1 MENRHTYDLGLI
13 GNCAFQALIDTD
25 ANVQWLCWPRFDS
38 SFVFGGLLD
47 KEKGGEFSIKP
58 KQKVK
63 STCQEYIKNTNVL
76 TTEISTKDG
85 RYKVTDFAP
94 RFEQYE
100 RHYRPLM
107 LIRKVEPM
115 ESTPE
120 IKVVCDPRGEYG
132 QIVPEVVFGSSHL
145 RYMGLEEPVRLTTNL
160 SLNYLHNGK
169 SFKLSEPIYL
179 ILTWGVPLEGPVKQ
193 TAETFLT
200 KTIDYWHDWVRH
212 CTIGTLWQESV
223 IRSALTLKMHQF
235 EDTGAITASTTTS
248 LPEHPG
254 AGRNWD
260 YRYCWMRDSYYTLA
274 ALNSIG
280 HFEELE
286 KYTNYIENIA
296 IGENLRY
303 NPVYNLLGNEDFE
316 EQTLDLKGYMGN
328 TPVRIGNQAKEHIQN
343 DVYGQI
349 LVSLLPLYTDER
361 LNANGRKR
369 SKKLIMD
376 LLKGIERTMDEPDA
390 GLWELRNMSFRHC
403 YTFQFHWAGAN
414 AAIKIAHNL
423 EDDEMLKKARYLEKE
438 ASKQIE
444 KCYKDE
450 LKAYTS
456 AIETDR
462 LDASQLHLITMG
474 YLDPTSDRAK
484 NHLEALEKELKTEE
498 GLFYRYKHEDDFG
511 KPKST
516 FLICAYWYVEAL
528 ACVGR
533 VEEAQQ
539 IFEYL
544 LSFTNHLGLHSE
556 DIDEITGSQWGNFPQ
571 TYSHVGLINAAFR
584 INRKLDR
591 PNFLS
596 FS

>member
-1 MENRHTYDLGLI
+1 MEDRHTYDLGLV

-25 ANVQWLCWPRFDS
+25 ANLQWLCWPRFDS

-47 KEKGGEFSIKP
+47 KEKGGEFSIRP
-58 KQKVK
+58 QRKVN

-76 TTEISTKDG
+76 TTEISTSDG

-100 RHYRPLM
+100 RHYKPLM
-107 LIRKVEPM
+107 LIRKVEAM

-132 QIVPEVVFGSSHL
+132 QIVPDVVFGSSHL

-160 SLNYLHNGK
+160 SLNYLQKGK

-179 ILTWGVPLEGPVKQ
+179 ILTWGVPLEGPIKQ
-193 TAETFLT
+193 TAETFLA

-212 CTIGTLWQESV
+212 CTIGPLWQDAV

-254 AGRNWD
+254 SGRNWD
-260 YRYCWMRDSYYTLA
+260 YRFCWMRDSFYTLA

-280 HFEELE
+280 QFEELE
-286 KYTNYIENIA
+286 KYSNYVENIA

-316 EQTLDLKGYMGN
+316 EQIVDLEGYQGN
-328 TPVRIGNQAKEHIQN
+328 GPVRIGNQAKEHIQN

-361 LNANGRKR
+361 LNANGSLR
-369 SKKLIMD
+369 SKRLVMD
-376 LLKGIERTMDEPDA
+376 LLKGIEQTMDEPDA

-403 YTFQFHWAGAN
+403 YTFQFHWAGAS
-414 AAIKIAHNL
+414 AAIKIAHSID
-423 EDDEMLKKARYLEKE
+423 DDEMLNKAMQLRDM
-438 ASKQIE
+438 ASSQIE
-444 KCYKDE
+444 KCFKEDIH
-450 LKAYTS
+450 AYTS

-462 LDASQLHLITMG
+462 LDASQLHLITMN
-474 YLDPTSDRAK
+474 YLNPASERAQL
-484 NHLEALEKELKTEE
+484 HLEALEKELKTEE

-528 ACVGR
+528 AAVGR
-533 VEEAQQ
+533 IDEAKK
-539 IFEYL
+539 IFEHL
-544 LSFTNHLGLHSE
+544 LSYTNHLGLHSE
-556 DIDEITGSQWGNFPQ
+556 DIDSVTGSQWGNFPQ

-584 INRKLDR
+584 IGRKLDT
-591 PNFLS
+591 PNFL
-596 FS
+596 